1 MLAQGEHGPW
11 AGKSWVLAE
20 TRLGDTG
27 WGRAQSLLA
36 RSGEQ
41 QGPQRVLGAL
51 LPRRRGAQQ
60 GGGCRPR
67 LVPGRGL
74 CHPPGL

>member
-1 MLAQGEHGPW
+1 M
-11 AGKSWVLAE
+11 AE

-27 WGRAQSLLA
+27 WGGERRAPLLA

-51 LPRRRGAQQ
+51 LPRHQGAQK
-60 GGGCRPR
+60 GGPDASGAWI
-67 LVPGRGL
+67 PGAGAL
-74 CHPPGL
+74 PAPGL